1 MVEHWGPLKSDE
13 LTTAILRRLAV
24 KQGLAK
30 HLAGKYFALHRQAE
44 NKCLFVAAG
53 DPNSIVPGDG
63 LICTVTIRLF
73 TAAVHQRK
81 QMNPNADR
89 LWPGPRW
96 ALAALLAILG
106 MLGPFSIDT
115 YIPAFSGMAQS
126 LGATPVQMQQTLSAY
141 LFGFAFMNLFHGALA
156 DSFGRRPVVL
166 WGIAIFTL
174 ASAGCALSQ
183 SVGQVVFFRAL
194 QGLSTGA
201 GIVVSRA
208 VIRDMYAPAQA
219 QQVMSQVTIYFG
231 VAPALAPIVG
241 GWLFVH
247 LGWHSIFWFLTG
259 IGVVLWVLNYRLL
272 PETLHPDARQP
283 FEVRHLMRGYW
294 QLGSSPRFLLLALAS
309 GIPFNGMF
317 LYVLAA
323 PAFLG
328 EHLGLQPTQF
338 FWFFMLTISG
348 IMSGAWL
355 SGRLAGKI
363 APKLQIRHGFVI
375 MLATSL
381 LNLFANL
388 MFTAHASWALI
399 PIGIFAFGW
408 ALMVPVVTLLVLDLY
423 PERRGMA
430 SSLQAFIGS
439 TANGLVAGVIA
450 PLVMHSTAALAA
462 VSLLMMCIGLA
473 AWLYLHYRWPEIGR
487 AVAR

>member
-1 MVEHWGPLKSDE
+1 
-13 LTTAILRRLAV
+13 
-24 KQGLAK
+24 
-30 HLAGKYFALHRQAE
+30 
-44 NKCLFVAAG
+44 
-53 DPNSIVPGDG
+53 
-63 LICTVTIRLF
+63 
-73 TAAVHQRK
+73 
-81 QMNPNADR
+81 MNPDADK

-96 ALAALLAILG
+96 ALAVLLALLG

-115 YIPAFSGMAQS
+115 YIPAFAGIAKS

-166 WGIAIFTL
+166 WGVAMFTV

-183 SVGQVVFFRAL
+183 SIEQLVFFRAL

-208 VIRDMYAPAQA
+208 VIRDMFPPAQA

-241 GWLFVH
+241 GWLFVF
-247 LGWHSIFWFLTG
+247 LDWHSIFWFLTG
-259 IGVVLWVLNYRLL
+259 VGLFLWAANYKYL
-272 PETLHPDARQP
+272 PETLHIDQRQS
-283 FEVRHLMRGYW
+283 FKFKNLMRGYG

-309 GIPFNGMF
+309 GVPFNGMF

-328 EHLGLQPTQF
+328 EHLQLQPTQF
-338 FWFFMLTISG
+338 FWFFMLTIGG

-363 APKLQIRHGFVI
+363 APKVQIRHGFVI
-375 MLATSL
+375 MLTVSV
-381 LNLFANL
+381 ANL
-388 MFTAHASWALI
+388 LANYLFKAHVSWALI
-399 PIGIFAFGW
+399 PIALFAFGW
-408 ALMVPVVTLLVLDLY
+408 ALMVPVITLLVLDLY

-430 SSLQAFIGS
+430 SSLQAVIGS
-439 TANGLVAGVIA
+439 TANGLVAGLVA
-450 PLVMHSTAALAA
+450 PLVMHSTLGLAS
-462 VSLLMMCIGLA
+462 VSLAMMSIGLV
-473 AWLYLHYRWPEIGR
+473 AWIYLHRRFPEIGR
-487 AVAR
+487 TIHSDEVVDAPPSLA